1 MAEPTSAFLGTLRSV
16 LVTEDSETFAFRPER
31 RPARGALELAAAL
44 ALAAGSLALVTRL
57 RDWRG
62 WALSALPLLACAVLA
77 ARGLAWLWP
86 RPMFTLTLDRR
97 ARTLLLSM
105 PTERGQGLA
114 KTRYADV
121 LRVELAERDGAYALS
136 LPLADGR
143 RLGLGFFR
151 RREDVESLAA
161 DFAKRIGVNV
171 GASPQR

>member
-1 MAEPTSAFLGTLRSV
+1 VAAPTSAFCGTLRSV
-16 LVTEDSETFAFRPER
+16 LVTEDTETFAFRPER
-31 RPARGALELAAAL
+31 RPARGVLELA
-44 ALAAGSLALVTRL
+44 LALVLAGASLWTVARL

-62 WALSALPLLACAVLA
+62 WALAAVPLLACAVTA

-86 RPMFTLTLDRR
+86 RPMFTVTLDRR

-105 PTERGQGLA
+105 PTDRGQGLA

-121 LRVELAERDGAYALS
+121 LHVELAERDGAHALS

-151 RREDVESLAA
+151 RAEDVEPLASR
-161 DFAKRIGVNV
+161 FAEWIGVPV
-171 GASPQR
+171 RRPS